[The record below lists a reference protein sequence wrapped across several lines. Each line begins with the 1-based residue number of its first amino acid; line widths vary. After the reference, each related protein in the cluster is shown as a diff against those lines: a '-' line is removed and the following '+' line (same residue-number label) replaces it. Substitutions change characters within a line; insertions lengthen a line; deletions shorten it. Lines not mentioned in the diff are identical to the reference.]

1 MLLYIVF
8 SLLTLIALVS
18 LIVVTAENFT
28 KGYCGIGR
36 IFREIRIRLRGTRA
50 MLGIIALTIILLFIS
65 DDSMQSL
72 CGTAVAAVTL
82 LILHYYVIFGLFNR
96 KKKAKKLVPA
106 NFKELNRLSEVG
118 ILPEAPLAPLTPEST
133 KGKSE

>member
-1 MLLYIVF
+1 MLVYIVF
-8 SLLTLIALVS
+8 SLLALIALVS

-28 KGYCGIGR
+28 KGCCGIGR

-50 MLGIIALTIILLFIS
+50 MLGIIALAILLMFIS
-65 DDSMQSL
+65 DDSVQSL
-72 CGTAVAAVTL
+72 CGITVAAITL

-106 NFKELNRLSEVG
+106 NFKELDRLSEVG
-118 ILPEAPLAPLTPEST
+118 ILPEAPLTPEST

>member
-1 MLLYIVF
+1 MLVYIVF

-18 LIVVTAENFT
+18 LIVVIAENFT
-28 KGYCGIGR
+28 KSYCGIGR

-50 MLGIIALTIILLFIS
+50 MLGIIALAILLLFIS
-65 DDSMQSL
+65 DDSVQSL
-72 CGTAVAAVTL
+72 CGIAVAVITL

-106 NFKELNRLSEVG
+106 TFKELDRLSEVG
-118 ILPEAPLAPLTPEST
+118 ILPETPLKPETT